1 MKHMEDQRSQF
12 TFANKVKHKEDQ
24 RIQFTFAKP
33 EGDLGG

>member
-24 RIQFTFAKP
+24 RSQFTFTNKD
-33 EGDLGG
+33 ET